1 MVISTLQ
8 ASHGKIH
15 RCVQTPTTLCNLT
28 MPCAG
33 LCQRQLPYQLTDKP
47 TRKDTILDLT
57 LTSNPDIISN
67 LETHPGMSEHCA
79 VSYDV
84 DLSVKRQKKPDR
96 YVYQYKKRDIEG
108 VKRDMGEFQDTFL
121 SEYPYSRSVDD
132 NWNRLKQPLSNPW
145 TGTSLRRR

>member
-1 MVISTLQ
+1 
-8 ASHGKIH
+8 
-15 RCVQTPTTLCNLT
+15 
-28 MPCAG
+28 
-33 LCQRQLPYQLTDKP
+33 
-47 TRKDTILDLT
+47 
-57 LTSNPDIISN
+57 
-67 LETHPGMSEHCA
+67 MSEHCA

-145 TGTSLRRR
+145 TGTSLRR